1 MNKSIRLRRK
11 SVALFFVDC
20 FFNRLLSL
28 RFVKGKGDFD

>member
-11 SVALFFVDC
+11 SVALFFMDC
-20 FFNRLLSL
+20 FFNRLLFL